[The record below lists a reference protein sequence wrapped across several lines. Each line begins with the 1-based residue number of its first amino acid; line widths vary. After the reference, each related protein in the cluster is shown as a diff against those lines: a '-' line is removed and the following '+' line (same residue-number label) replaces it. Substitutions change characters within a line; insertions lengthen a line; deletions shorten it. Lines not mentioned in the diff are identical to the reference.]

1 MSGADGAQ
9 SGGPAGQ
16 GGAASTKEVGDLN
29 RQLKKL
35 EEENHMLQYKME
47 VLIDMLAVAELDR
60 KKMEEKLERRSLSK
74 DK

>member
-1 MSGADGAQ
+1 M
-9 SGGPAGQ
+9 
-16 GGAASTKEVGDLN
+16 GDLN